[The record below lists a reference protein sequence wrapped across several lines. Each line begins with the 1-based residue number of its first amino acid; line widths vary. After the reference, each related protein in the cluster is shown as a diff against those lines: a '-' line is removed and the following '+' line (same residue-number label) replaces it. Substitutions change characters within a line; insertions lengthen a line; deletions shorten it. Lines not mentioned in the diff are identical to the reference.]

1 MPPIV
6 IQCAPVALP
15 TRFER
20 RSSCRNNRAVSPRHL
35 GVIEGE
41 RLRLAARTQADEHY
55 GLAKALLSL
64 AAVTVFLFGVT
75 AVLGA
80 L

>member
-6 IQCAPVALP
+6 IQCGPVERPTRLERRVASRQTAPV
-15 TRFER
+15 
-20 RSSCRNNRAVSPRHL
+20 PRHL

-41 RLRLAARTQADEHY
+41 RLRLAPRHREEEDY

-64 AAVTVFLFGVT
+64 T
-75 AVLGA
+75 AVALFLLAVAAFTGA